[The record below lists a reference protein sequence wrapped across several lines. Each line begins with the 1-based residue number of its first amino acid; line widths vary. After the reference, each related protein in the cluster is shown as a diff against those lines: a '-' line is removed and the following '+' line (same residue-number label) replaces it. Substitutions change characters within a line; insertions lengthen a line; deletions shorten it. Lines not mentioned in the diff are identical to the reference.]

1 MSGAWITVLI
11 VATVACAA
19 ILALGSRMC
28 WRAWKEPEGR
38 EELGIRLLTG
48 AVVAVAILG
57 LQVFFDQRLSSIEDR
72 RRADEM
78 ARNQRLDEQ
87 AARQS
92 LRLTIG
98 IQPNLQ
104 YIDLSGRDLASFYLG
119 GKNLR
124 GAHLVKTNLRKAIL
138 ARANLT
144 NAILEGAHLEGAH
157 LDNARLKN
165 AGLQWAHLQGA
176 VLSQAKIG
184 DADFSYADLR
194 GADLETAINPPN
206 HEASFTG
213 VIYDTRTRWPK
224 WPRDMRK
231 SVPRCGNPAGCQ
243 L

>member
-1 MSGAWITVLI
+1 MSGVWIAILV
-11 VATVACAA
+11 VAALACAV
-19 ILALGSRMC
+19 ILVLGCRLC

-38 EELGIRLLTG
+38 EELGMTLLTG

-78 ARNQRLDEQ
+78 ARTLRLDAQ

-98 IQPNLQ
+98 IQRNLE

-119 GKNLR
+119 GKDLQ
-124 GAHLVKTNLRKAIL
+124 GAHLVKTNLRRAIL

-144 NAILEGAHLEGAH
+144 NAVLEGAHLEGAH
-157 LDNARLKN
+157 LDNVRLKN

-176 VLSQAKIG
+176 VLSQANIR

-194 GADLETAINPPN
+194 GVDLESTINPRN
-206 HEASFTG
+206 HEADFTG
-213 VIYDTRTRWPK
+213 VTYDLRTKWPK
-224 WPRDMRK
+224 WPTEMRK
-231 SVPRCGNPAGCQ
+231 NVPRCGKRAGCQ